1 MRAFAVEAIRSS
13 IELWNAWPVP
23 QYTDASPGLRGHR
36 CAPYLVA
43 DARAVIFF
51 ATTQALRVRGE
62 RLFRRLNRATETSR
76 PSKADSLQQ
85 RFPATRK
92 RREDHRRSPF
102 VRGQRTHGAD
112 KCG

>member
-13 IELWNAWPVP
+13 MELWNAWPVP
-23 QYTDASPGLRGHR
+23 QYTDASRASVR
-36 CAPYLVA
+36 PYLVA

-112 KCG
+112 KCGPT